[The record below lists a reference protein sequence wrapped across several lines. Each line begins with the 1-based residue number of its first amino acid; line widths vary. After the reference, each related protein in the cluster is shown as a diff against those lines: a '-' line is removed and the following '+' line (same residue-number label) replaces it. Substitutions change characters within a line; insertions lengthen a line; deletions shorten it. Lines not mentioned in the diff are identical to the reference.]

1 VADIEEHADLD
12 IILRW
17 TPEANGFNVTMLYN
31 APRDIEDAPYLGE
44 RPLRFPLEE
53 LQDIR
58 DDVKAYGQRLGDV
71 LFADQAR
78 VLLDRAML
86 AAESIPVDMR
96 LLIDSKAPFGYQAI
110 RWETMRR
117 PGSGEPLTTSGNIRF
132 CRSLSNAEGRQA
144 TPLARQG
151 NLRALVAVAN
161 PADIGDYAAGA
172 ARLAA
177 IEVDEEV
184 ARARRALANMT
195 VTVLPV
201 DGLRATRAGIIDAL
215 REGYHALYLVCHGRI
230 PPDGSPELFLEDSNG
245 EVDLV
250 LGADFA
256 EDMAGLRQVPTI
268 AVLCS
273 CQSGGPIAEMMTST
287 AESLTATGPAIA
299 NAGAT
304 VVVAM
309 QGNVTMATAA
319 RFLERFFEELDGD
332 GLPARA
338 MAVARS
344 TIRDR
349 PDWYMPVLYSRLKR
363 GSAWYRPR
371 FGGRES
377 KLFRNLHTRIRRHR
391 STPIIGS
398 GVARE
403 DGVMPSRQEIA
414 KRWAEAR
421 QMPLSVASQGDMA
434 SVAQYVSVED
444 RGGYQLARDELDQL
458 LRRDLKAMHAHE
470 LGDLDWRNGGLHD
483 LVRSIGEHRRRVA
496 GAADCYV
503 RLARLE
509 LPVYVTSSWTF
520 LLEDALTD
528 AGKSPLIRHFN
539 WYQRRQLSED
549 IDEEDEEDV
558 AFDADHPL
566 VYHLF
571 GTLEVERSLVLT
583 EDDYFAWLR
592 EWMKQ
597 VDKGVSIPNYLKPPL
612 MENSLLFL
620 GYVFDDWEFRMILQ
634 AVKGFQGDLLRD
646 TTHVG
651 VQLQPETL
659 RIEREAAQE
668 YLESYLGLDNL
679 DIYWGTSGTF
689 LKELEESRPRDE

>member
-1 VADIEEHADLD
+1 
-12 IILRW
+12 
-17 TPEANGFNVTMLYN
+17 
-31 APRDIEDAPYLGE
+31 
-44 RPLRFPLEE
+44 
-53 LQDIR
+53 
-58 DDVKAYGQRLGDV
+58 
-71 LFADQAR
+71 
-78 VLLDRAML
+78 
-86 AAESIPVDMR
+86 
-96 LLIDSKAPFGYQAI
+96 
-110 RWETMRR
+110 
-117 PGSGEPLTTSGNIRF
+117 
-132 CRSLSNAEGRQA
+132 
-144 TPLARQG
+144 
-151 NLRALVAVAN
+151 
-161 PADIGDYAAGA
+161 
-172 ARLAA
+172 
-177 IEVDEEV
+177 
-184 ARARRALANMT
+184 
-195 VTVLPV
+195 
-201 DGLRATRAGIIDAL
+201 
-215 REGYHALYLVCHGRI
+215 
-230 PPDGSPELFLEDSNG
+230 
-245 EVDLV
+245 
-250 LGADFA
+250 
-256 EDMAGLRQVPTI
+256 
-268 AVLCS
+268 
-273 CQSGGPIAEMMTST
+273 
-287 AESLTATGPAIA
+287 
-299 NAGAT
+299 
-304 VVVAM
+304 
-309 QGNVTMATAA
+309 
-319 RFLERFFEELDGD
+319 
-332 GLPARA
+332 
-338 MAVARS
+338 
-344 TIRDR
+344 
-349 PDWYMPVLYSRLKR
+349 
-363 GSAWYRPR
+363 
-371 FGGRES
+371 
-377 KLFRNLHTRIRRHR
+377 
-391 STPIIGS
+391 
-398 GVARE
+398 
-403 DGVMPSRQEIA
+403 
-414 KRWAEAR
+414 
-421 QMPLSVASQGDMA
+421 
-434 SVAQYVSVED
+434 VSVED